1 MFGCSWFEAFQVCE
15 QMGGFLVEIDKESK
29 WDLLS
34 SQLSLLST
42 MTNSGDFVWWT
53 GGHYNSA
60 FQDFYWFFSGNFV
73 HFSDWA
79 QSEPSQFKDVSI
91 YIGKGSDEKHH
102 WFAGPAESRIG
113 HPICEK

>member
-1 MFGCSWFEAFQVCE
+1 M
-15 QMGGFLVEIDKESK
+15 VEIETESK

-42 MTNSGDFVWWT
+42 MTNSNDFVWWT

-60 FQDFYWFFSGNFV
+60 LYYFYWFYPRNFV
-73 HFSDWA
+73 HFTHWA
-79 QSEPSQFKDVSI
+79 QSEPSQFEDVSI
-91 YIGKGSDEKHH
+91 FVGKQGGQKPH
-102 WFAGPAESRIG
+102 WFAAPAESRIG